1 MQDAV
6 RKHAHGCWYW
16 DGDLGSDGIEA
27 DGSADNAGTGAT
39 AAYLVQVVADTYAGM
54 PGDYKVQVR
63 LENVEMQVLMV
74 RVDLVPM
81 ELHSFE
87 TGQPAEPAPAATI
100 SIDLD
105 GTIFLDRQEV
115 ALSELAREV
124 EERDRRTEG
133 DAERVRIQAAQLEKR
148 AKDAAVMQAQAGEK
162 DRDAALAK
170 LAEAAQLPCSNRN
183 S

>member
-1 MQDAV
+1 MIDV
-6 RKHAHGCWYW
+6 IF
-16 DGDLGSDGIEA
+16 LL
-27 DGSADNAGTGAT
+27 
-39 AAYLVQVVADTYAGM
+39 LVFFIYAM
-54 PGDYKVQVR
+54 
-63 LENVEMQVLMV
+63 VLMV

-124 EERDRRTEG
+124 EERKILDPATVIYLAVADGTGTTDRAPILQDVWDRLRPTG
-133 DAERVRIQAAQLEKR
+133 LTINLVGRPSDAPGVTQQMPAPTS
-148 AKDAAVMQAQAGEK
+148 VV
-162 DRDAALAK
+162 
-170 LAEAAQLPCSNRN
+170 PTP
-183 S
+183 

>member
-1 MQDAV
+1 MIDV
-6 RKHAHGCWYW
+6 IF
-16 DGDLGSDGIEA
+16 LL
-27 DGSADNAGTGAT
+27 
-39 AAYLVQVVADTYAGM
+39 LVFFIYAM
-54 PGDYKVQVR
+54 
-63 LENVEMQVLMV
+63 VLMV

-124 EERDRRTEG
+124 EERKILDPATVIYLAVADGNGTTDRAPILQDVWDRLRPTG
-133 DAERVRIQAAQLEKR
+133 LTINLVGRPSDAPGGTQEMPTPTSV
-148 AKDAAVMQAQAGEK
+148 V
-162 DRDAALAK
+162 
-170 LAEAAQLPCSNRN
+170 PTP
-183 S
+183 